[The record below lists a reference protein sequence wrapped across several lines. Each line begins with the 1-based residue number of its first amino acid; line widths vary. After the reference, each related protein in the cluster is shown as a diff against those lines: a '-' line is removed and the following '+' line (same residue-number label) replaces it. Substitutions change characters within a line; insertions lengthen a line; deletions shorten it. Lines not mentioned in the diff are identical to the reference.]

1 MSQPLGTQVPRTPLR
16 RILLYAFCTLVFIY
30 LMLPSL
36 IVIPISFGEA
46 TYLELPPESFSLR
59 WYQDYFGRQEW
70 VSATITSGVVGVLVA
85 MVSVSLGSLAA
96 YGLVRGRFPG
106 KTVLNALIISPIIVP
121 MIITA
126 VAIYKLYSD
135 LGFLGTIPGFV
146 LGHTII
152 AFPFVIIIISA
163 TLRGIDESLEQAAM
177 SLGASRLMALRRV
190 VFPMML
196 PGMVTAAV
204 FAFLISFDELLIA
217 LFISTPTLSTLPK
230 RLWEGIR
237 IEINPTIAAVSTIL
251 VLLTVLALV
260 GLLISQVYFERRR
273 QR

>member
-1 MSQPLGTQVPRTPLR
+1 MTRPLGTQVPRIPLR
-16 RILLYAFCTLVFIY
+16 RIILYAFATLVFIY

-46 TYLELPPESFSLR
+46 TYLEFPPQSLSLR
-59 WYQDYFGRQEW
+59 WYQDYFERQEW

-85 MVSVSLGSLAA
+85 VVSVSLGSLAA

-121 MIITA
+121 VIITA
-126 VAIYKLYSD
+126 VAIYKLYSA
-135 LGFLGTIPGFV
+135 LGLLGTILGFV

-163 TLRGIDESLEQAAM
+163 TLRGIDETLEQAAM
-177 SLGASRLMALRRV
+177 SLGASRLTALRRV
-190 VFPMML
+190 VFPLML
-196 PGMVTAAV
+196 PGMVTAAL

-251 VLLTVLALV
+251 VLLTVLVLV
-260 GLLISQVYFERRR
+260 GLLISRVYFERRR

>member
-1 MSQPLGTQVPRTPLR
+1 MSRPLGTQAPRIPLR
-16 RILLYAFCTLVFIY
+16 RIILYAFATLVFIY

-46 TYLELPPESFSLR
+46 TYLELPPQSFSLR

-85 MVSVSLGSLAA
+85 VVSVSLGSLAA

-126 VAIYKLYSD
+126 VAIYKLYSA
-135 LGFLGTIPGFV
+135 LGLLGTIPGFV

-152 AFPFVIIIISA
+152 AFPFVIIVISA
-163 TLRGIDESLEQAAM
+163 TLRGIDETLEQAAM
-177 SLGASRLMALRRV
+177 SLGASRLTALRRV
-190 VFPMML
+190 VFPLML
-196 PGMVTAAV
+196 PGIVTAAL

-251 VLLTVLALV
+251 VLLTVLVLA
-260 GLLISQVYFERRR
+260 GLLISRVYFERRR
-273 QR
+273 

>member
-1 MSQPLGTQVPRTPLR
+1 MTQPLGTQAPRIPLR
-16 RILLYAFCTLVFIY
+16 RILLYAFATLVFIY

-46 TYLELPPESFSLR
+46 TYLEFPPESLSLR
-59 WYQDYFGRQEW
+59 WYQDYFERQEW

-85 MVSVSLGSLAA
+85 VVSVSLGSLAA

-106 KTVLNALIISPIIVP
+106 KAVLNALIISPIIVP

-135 LGFLGTIPGFV
+135 LGLLGTIPGFV

-163 TLRGIDESLEQAAM
+163 TLRGIDETLEQAAM
-177 SLGASRLMALRRV
+177 SLGASRLTALRRV
-190 VFPMML
+190 VFPLML
-196 PGMVTAAV
+196 PGMVTAAL

-251 VLLTVLALV
+251 VLLTVLVLA
-260 GLLISQVYFERRR
+260 GLLISRVYFERRR
-273 QR
+273 